1 MLKNTALE
9 TLFSQTF
16 RSGRHETR
24 YEAHHEVRYEAC
36 YDRLYAALCRIYA
49 SRYVVHRGCLGDA
62 REMPGGC
69 PCRGDLKNHALA
81 QSLLSRFFSWDV
93 VDVGFPTCL
102 TVYFC

>member
-62 REMPGGC
+62 REMPGGMPLPGGFKKSC
-69 PCRGDLKNHALA
+69 
-81 QSLLSRFFSWDV
+81 SRSVFTVTFF
-93 VDVGFPTCL
+93 
-102 TVYFC
+102 